1 MEMVINCIYYNP
13 SVTLQILEQHGWTN
27 KFFSLWFSNIENFNR
42 VHDKKLSIV
51 AIVALIQ
58 LPAEHVPQS
67 IQPGWPKLM
76 QGIVQLF
83 QTLPVAMKNREEI
96 QKEGLTIDD
105 TYDTESDTEWE
116 GEATWS
122 ADADEGDEADIP
134 DESSAYMDFLNSEAQ
149 ARGGSSG
156 LATAWADEEEDL
168 EEETL
173 LETPLDHVE
182 PYMLFRSALMDLQNT
197 QPHIYEGLTKALSE
211 DDRNV
216 IKGVIMEA
224 EAKSRAS
231 EATAAA
237 LGVKNGS
244 N

>member
-1 MEMVINCIYYNP
+1 
-13 SVTLQILEQHGWTN
+13 
-27 KFFSLWFSNIENFNR
+27 
-42 VHDKKLSIV
+42 
-51 AIVALIQ
+51 
-58 LPAEHVPQS
+58 
-67 IQPGWPKLM
+67 
-76 QGIVQLF
+76 
-83 QTLPVAMKNREEI
+83 
-96 QKEGLTIDD
+96 LTIDD

-134 DESSAYMDFLNSEAQ
+134 DESSAYMDFLNSGAQ
-149 ARGGSSG
+149 ARGG
-156 LATAWADEEEDL
+156 LALGPGWAAEDDDDL

-182 PYMLFRSALMDLQNT
+182 PYMLFRSALMGWLPYTPGYERLLITQSDLQNT
-197 QPHIYEGLTKALSE
+197 QPHIYEGLTKTLSE
-211 DDRNV
+211 DDRNI

-237 LGVKNGS
+237 LGVKNG
-244 N
+244 NN

>member
-1 MEMVINCIYYNP
+1 
-13 SVTLQILEQHGWTN
+13 
-27 KFFSLWFSNIENFNR
+27 
-42 VHDKKLSIV
+42 
-51 AIVALIQ
+51 
-58 LPAEHVPQS
+58 
-67 IQPGWPKLM
+67 
-76 QGIVQLF
+76 
-83 QTLPVAMKNREEI
+83 
-96 QKEGLTIDD
+96 LTIDD

-149 ARGGSSG
+149 ARGGLAGLSS
-156 LATAWADEEEDL
+156 TTWADDDDDL

-182 PYMLFRSALMDLQNT
+182 PYVLFRSALMGGFPCAPGYERLLTAWPDLQNT

-211 DDRNV
+211 DDRNI

-231 EATAAA
+231 EAAAAA
-237 LGVKNGS
+237 LGVKNG
-244 N
+244 NN